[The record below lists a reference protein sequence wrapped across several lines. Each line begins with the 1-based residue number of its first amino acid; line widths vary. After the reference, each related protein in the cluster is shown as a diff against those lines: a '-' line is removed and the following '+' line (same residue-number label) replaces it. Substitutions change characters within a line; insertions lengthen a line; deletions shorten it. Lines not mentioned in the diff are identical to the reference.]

1 VKYLI
6 AFVITAV
13 ALLFAYG
20 VAFGEEMSDVFQRVS
35 PAVVTI
41 HAKQMNVLDLSATM
55 TELDTAV
62 NEIIL
67 KKHKEKDVLFPY
79 SPKKGAGMI
88 GSGFI
93 ISTDGLIITNNH
105 VIEGSGNK
113 NITIVLEDGS
123 ERDVDVIGTDKVTD
137 IAVLKIAKNETDRE
151 FPIVA
156 FGDSE
161 KMKVGQQVFA
171 VGSPFGINH
180 TLTAGVVSALDRENT
195 DGQDSIFNDTLQ
207 TDTPINPG
215 NSGGPLFNMKG
226 EVIGINQA
234 IFSPTHTS
242 AGIGFAIPSKYA
254 KLVVAEIV
262 KTGEFKP
269 KHIGLVIIENTEML
283 ALVAGDTF
291 YKGIRLQGI
300 VGENDKILDHSD
312 KLKSGDII
320 IMIDGVSV
328 STPAALIK
336 EVAMHQI
343 GDKVNLKVIRDGKL
357 TVVRDLVIH

>member
-1 VKYLI
+1 MKYLI
-6 AFVITAV
+6 VFIVTAV

-20 VAFGEEMSDVFQRVS
+20 AAFGEEISDVYQRVS

-41 HAKQMNVLDLSATM
+41 HAPQLDIPILWTQMSDLDHI
-55 TELDTAV
+55 V
-62 NEIIL
+62 NEIII
-67 KKHKEKDVLFPY
+67 KKHKEKDVLLPF
-79 SPKKGAGMI
+79 SPHKTGGAI

-105 VIEGSGNK
+105 VIQGSGNR

-123 ERDVDVIGTDKVTD
+123 ERDVEVVGSDRATD
-137 IAVLKIAKNETDRE
+137 IAVLKIVKSETDRE
-151 FPIVA
+151 FPTVA

-171 VGSPFGINH
+171 VGSPYGINH
-180 TLTAGVVSALDRENT
+180 TLTAGVISAVDRENSE
-195 DGQDSIFNDTLQ
+195 GLDSPFDDSLQ

-215 NSGGPLFNMKG
+215 NSGGPLFNMNG

-234 IFSPTHTS
+234 IYSPSHTS
-242 AGIGFAIPSKYA
+242 AGLGFAIPSKYA
-254 KLVVAEIV
+254 KVVVTEII
-262 KTGEFKP
+262 KTGRFQQ

-283 ALVAGDTF
+283 SLVAGDTF

-300 VGENDKILDHSD
+300 MDDDQILNHND
-312 KLKSGDII
+312 KLKAGDII
-320 IMIDGVSV
+320 LKIDTVNI

-336 EVAMHQI
+336 EVAMHNV
-343 GDKVNLKVIRDGKL
+343 GDKVSLTLLRDGKL
-357 TVVRDLVIH
+357 TVVNDLEIH

>member
-1 VKYLI
+1 MKYLI

-171 VGSPFGINH
+171 VGSPFGIN
-180 TLTAGVVSALDRENT
+180 
-195 DGQDSIFNDTLQ
+195 
-207 TDTPINPG
+207 
-215 NSGGPLFNMKG
+215 
-226 EVIGINQA
+226 QA